1 MKNYIKPA
9 TKIVLIQNTE
19 IIASSPSVYDEG
31 TDSQALGNEDFGWGD
46 DDDPAS
52 WNWKNN

>member
-1 MKNYIKPA
+1 MKYYIKPA
-9 TKIVLIQNTE
+9 TKVVLIQNTK
-19 IIASSPSVYDEG
+19 IIASSQIFEEG